1 MNNNLFQKIKSEY
14 KNHKIIIGQNKK
26 CLIKDFLYEGISIEF
41 MPNNHNAF
49 VIRFREFNFFDKGSL
64 RTYFEKKLE
73 YKDVKF
79 EVNSMS
85 IYVYLSSKKSDSFHY
100 EVFKYVSTEI
110 NYIISSILNL
120 LNK

>member
-14 KNHKIIIGQNKK
+14 KNHKIIIGQNEK
-26 CLIKDFLYEGISIEF
+26 CLIKDILYEGISIEF
-41 MPNNHNAF
+41 MPNNFNAF
-49 VIRFREFNFFDKGSL
+49 TIRYREFNFFDKASL
-64 RTYFEKKLE
+64 QNYFNKKLQ

-79 EVNSMS
+79 EVNSQS
-85 IYVYLSSKKSDSFHY
+85 IYVYISSKQSDSFHF

-110 NYIISSILNL
+110 NYIISTILKL